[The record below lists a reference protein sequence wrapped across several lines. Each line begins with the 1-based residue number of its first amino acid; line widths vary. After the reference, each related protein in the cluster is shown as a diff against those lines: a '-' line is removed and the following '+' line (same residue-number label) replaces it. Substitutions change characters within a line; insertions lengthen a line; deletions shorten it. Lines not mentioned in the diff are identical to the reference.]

1 MKIPLY
7 TSQARPSGEA
17 PGRSFSARMQA
28 EPFIRAE
35 IEKGNT
41 FGAAAS
47 QIAEFADM
55 RYKMAR
61 EAKLNDALI
70 AADEQLRE
78 ETRSLADSKDI
89 YNVLDG
95 DDPHWNKNVEGI
107 RNTLRSQL
115 GKDREA
121 LRIFD
126 EQFKKSEMT
135 QRFRLRG
142 VVDTKIEQ
150 RIQAQRKRKLE
161 TAEDN
166 SVAAATIDDIFL
178 NLSDIKIDGART
190 AQVLRAN
197 PDALDGQQAVLLK
210 NITKR
215 RMQILLD
222 NSENPIATM
231 SILRTAALSGDT
243 SGLTDP
249 RLGGK
254 GLVEAELLSMMPLA
268 DRISILSGGE
278 TLAKYV
284 DGPTLEEEAIREKAA
299 ASLRAVSSEAT
310 EVLSLLEK
318 NIPVS
323 DAQIDGIEAALN
335 KLSSTLPPDQV
346 LPVQEVLTDARD
358 FKKFKDEI
366 LQVGATP
373 RRIQEVITEIE
384 SKPDLGSEDV
394 KYLNYASKLLTST
407 VDAIEKDPIAWA
419 QSTGNIGD
427 QPLDLS
433 FSDPAETAR
442 QFKVR
447 VLDANRVHALS
458 GRGAAGAEFRL
469 LSEAEEN
476 ALVENFQNGPLS
488 QKMSVLMGLQSAFGD
503 GSKRSQEML
512 QDMYVTIADK
522 EPLMAHAGGLIA
534 MGRQDAA
541 REILQGLEQINS
553 GVQIPNKTVSGANV
567 GAVISSNLQEALRFQ
582 PQATGAIIK
591 ATEAIIANRFL
602 GATENDLTDDD
613 VLAAMQTAAGQY
625 NKNGVAFGGL
635 QLVNNAMT
643 FMPKDASVDRFEQV
657 MDNLT
662 PEMLAIMGYEV
673 DPALWQQVT
682 EGNWT
687 FQVAG
692 EGQYRIMQDE
702 GGASAVPTFLN
713 GFNLERGGEAE
724 PVLIDFYTAEKVL
737 MEVRRKNTDLALTQI
752 QGDASGFGQLNEAT
766 ANLTAPEIE
775 AATDVSP
782 VFMEGFEETK
792 GIFSAQLAV
801 ALKGTTTA
809 KQKSKAISKLVPP
822 DRFKTSVQPLLKSVP
837 DDVSNEEYV
846 EYVDAVLNGFGKS
859 FKDWKASQ

>member
-95 DDPHWNKNVEGI
+95 DDPYWNKNVEGI

-115 GKDREA
+115 GKDRES

-126 EQFKKSEMT
+126 EQFKKSEIT

-210 NITKR
+210 NIANR

-284 DGPTLEEEAIREKAA
+284 DGPTLEEEAIKEKAA
-299 ASLRAVSSEAT
+299 ASLGAVSSEAT

-323 DAQIDGIEAALN
+323 DAQIDGIEVALN
-335 KLSSTLPPDQV
+335 KLSSTLPADQV

-394 KYLNYASKLLTST
+394 KYLNYASKLLKST

-419 QSTGNIGD
+419 QSTGNIGG

-433 FSDPAETAR
+433 FSDPAETAQ

-447 VLDANRVHALS
+447 ALDANRVHALS

-488 QKMSVLMGLQSAFGD
+488 QKMSVLMGLQAAFDTGTP
-503 GSKRSQEML
+503 KSQELL

-541 REILQGLEQINS
+541 REILQGLEQLNS
-553 GVQIPNKTVSGANV
+553 GVQIPKKTVNGTDV

-602 GATENDLTDDD
+602 GATKDDLTDDD

-625 NKNGVAFGGL
+625 NKNDVAFGGL
-635 QLVNNAMT
+635 QLVNDAMT

-662 PEMLAIMGYEV
+662 PEMMAIMGYEV
-673 DPALWQQVT
+673 DPRLWEQVA

-702 GGASAVPTFLN
+702 GGVSAVPTFLN

-752 QGDASGFGQLNEAT
+752 QGEASGFGQFSETT

-801 ALKGTTTA
+801 ALKGTKNA

>member
-7 TSQARPSGEA
+7 TSQARPSAEA
-17 PGRSFSARMQA
+17 PGRSMQARMQA

-35 IEKGNT
+35 LEKGNT
-41 FGAAAS
+41 FGAVAN
-47 QIAEFADM
+47 QVAEFADM

-61 EAKLNDALI
+61 EAQLNDALI
-70 AADEQLRE
+70 AAEESLRE
-78 ETRSLADSKDI
+78 ETSELAKSKDI
-89 YNVLDG
+89 YNILDG
-95 DDPHWNKNVEGI
+95 DDPLWNKNVESV
-107 RNTLRSQL
+107 RQTLRAKV
-115 GKDREA
+115 GKDRDA
-121 LRIFD
+121 LRTFD
-126 EQFKKSEMT
+126 ERFKQAEMS
-135 QRFRLRG
+135 QRFKLRG
-142 VVDTKIEQ
+142 IVDTKIEQ
-150 RIQAQRKRKLE
+150 KIQAQRARRLQN
-161 TAEDN
+161 AED
-166 SVAAATIDDIFL
+166 AAVTAGTIDEIFL
-178 NLSDIKIDGART
+178 LQSDVQIDGARAAT
-190 AQVLRAN
+190 VLKAN
-197 PDALDGQQAVLLK
+197 PDALKGQQAAWLTNVA
-210 NITKR
+210 KR
-215 RMQILLD
+215 RLQALLD
-222 NSENPIATM
+222 NVDDPIAVI
-231 SILRTAALSGDT
+231 SAIRTASLTGDQSAL
-243 SGLTDP
+243 LDP
-249 RLGGK
+249 RLK
-254 GLVEAELLSMMPLA
+254 GSGIVEASLLEMMPLSQ
-268 DRISILSGGE
+268 RVQILGSGE
-278 TLAKYV
+278 RLAKYV
-284 DGPTLEEEAIREKAA
+284 DGPTLEAQVQVEKARSSL
-299 ASLRAVSSEAT
+299 ASVSDQAGDII
-310 EVLSLLEK
+310 SLLEK
-318 NIPVS
+318 NVPVS
-323 DAQIDGIEAALN
+323 DEQISNVQASLDTLAQ
-335 KLSSTLPPDQV
+335 TLPPNELEAAQSMV
-346 LPVQEVLTDARD
+346 ADAVEYKAFR
-358 FKKFKDEI
+358 DEI
-366 LQVGATP
+366 VKVGTP
-373 RRIQEVITEIE
+373 QGISDILRSYEERT
-384 SKPDLGSEDV
+384 DLDSEDM
-394 KYLNYASKLLTST
+394 KYIQFARNMLAST
-407 VDAIEKDPIAWA
+407 VDDIEKDVVAWA
-419 QSTGNIGD
+419 QKTEIVPIND
-427 QPLDLS
+427 VDLS
-433 FSDPAETAR
+433 FSDPAATS
-442 QFKVR
+442 QQIKDR
-447 VLDANRVHALS
+447 VLLANRLHVFS
-458 GRGAAGAEFRL
+458 GRSRTGDPLRI
-469 LSEAEEN
+469 LSEGEEN

-782 VFMEGFEETK
+782 VSMEGFEETK